1 MQPFVSQ
8 QKEGLISMAR
18 VSKSSVSSW
27 GTINIPRIV
36 VTGVGTINPLGLNV
50 KEFWKGLVAGK
61 SAIGPITRFDS
72 SNFRVKVDAEVH
84 GFDATKYMDLKAI
97 DRTSRT
103 IQFAIAAAKEA
114 IQSAGL
120 DMTQENPE
128 RVGVIIATMTEQGY
142 VVWGWEL
149 YQKSGPRRADPLFIT
164 KSTASAASMHVGM
177 MMGAKG
183 PNSAVNSLC
192 ASGAD
197 AIGTAM
203 NFIRLGYADVM
214 IAGGSDASLEPVGM
228 AGIDILGALSHETD
242 PSKACRPFDL
252 NRNGFVYAEGTG
264 LVVLESYEHARR
276 RGASILA
283 EIAGAGWSFDAH
295 DATAPAPESE
305 AYAMRTALQ
314 NARAKIEEV
323 DYINAHGTSTKMN
336 DACETK
342 AIKMVFGEHA
352 YKIPISSTKSM
363 IGHSITAAGAIET
376 VASILIMNKGVI
388 HPTINYETPDP
399 ECDLDYVPNVARPA
413 QVNVC
418 LKNSFGLGG
427 ENCCLVLKRFNE

>member
-1 MQPFVSQ
+1 MNAARDN
-8 QKEGLISMAR
+8 KNSMSYR
-18 VSKSSVSSW
+18 
-27 GTINIPRIV
+27 GTVNIPRVV
-36 VTGVGTINPLGLNV
+36 VTGLGTINPLGLNV
-50 KEFWKGLVAGK
+50 NDFWKGLVAGN
-61 SAIGPITRFDS
+61 SAIGTITRFDAS
-72 SNFRVKVDAEVH
+72 KFRVKVDAEVH
-84 GFDATKYMDLKAI
+84 GFEATNYMDPKSI

-103 IQFAIAAAKEA
+103 IQFAVAAAKEA
-114 IQSAGL
+114 IQSAAL

-128 RVGVIIATMTEQGY
+128 RVGVTISTMTEQGY

-164 KSTASAASMHVGM
+164 KSTASAASLHVGM
-177 MMGAKG
+177 MLGAKG
-183 PNSAVNSLC
+183 PNNAVNSLC

-197 AIGTAM
+197 SIGTAI

-214 IAGGSDASLEPVGM
+214 VAGGSDASLEPVGM

-252 NRNGFVYAEGTG
+252 NRNGFVYAEGVG
-264 LVVLESYEHARR
+264 LVVLESYEHAKR
-276 RGASILA
+276 RGAPILA

-314 NARAKIEEV
+314 NAGVNIEDV
-323 DYINAHGTSTKMN
+323 DYINAHGTSTKLN

-376 VASILIMNKGVI
+376 VASVLIISKGII

-399 ECDLDYVPNVARPA
+399 ECDLDYVPNVARPT

-418 LKNSFGLGG
+418 VMNSFGLGG
-427 ENCCLVLKRFNE
+427 ENCCLVLKRVNG

>member
-1 MQPFVSQ
+1 MNS
-8 QKEGLISMAR
+8 AR
-18 VSKSSVSSW
+18 VPKNLMNSW
-27 GTINIPRIV
+27 GTINIPRVV
-36 VTGVGTINPLGLNV
+36 VTGLGTVNPLGLSV
-50 KEFWKGLVAGK
+50 KDFWEGLVAGK
-61 SAIGPITRFDS
+61 SAIGTITHFDAT
-72 SNFRVKVDAEVH
+72 NFRVKVDAEVH

-103 IQFAIAAAKEA
+103 IQFAIAAAKET
-114 IQSAGL
+114 IQSAAL
-120 DMTQENPE
+120 DMTKENPE

-149 YQKSGPRRADPLFIT
+149 YQKMGPRRADPLFIT
-164 KSTASAASMHVGM
+164 KSTASAASMQVGM
-177 MMGAKG
+177 MLGAKG

-197 AIGTAM
+197 AIGTAL

-228 AGIDILGALSHETD
+228 AGIDILGALSHEPD

-252 NRNGFVYAEGTG
+252 NRNGFIYAEGTG
-264 LVVLESYEHARR
+264 LVVLESYEHAKR
-276 RGASILA
+276 RGAPILA
-283 EIAGAGWSFDAH
+283 ELAGAGWSFDAH

-314 NARAKIEEV
+314 NARTKIEEV
-323 DYINAHGTSTKMN
+323 DYINAHGTSTKLN

-342 AIKMVFGEHA
+342 AIKMVFGKRA

-376 VASILIMNKGVI
+376 VAAILIMNKGII

-418 LKNSFGLGG
+418 LNNSFGLGG
-427 ENCCLVLKRFNE
+427 ENCCLVLKRVKG

>member
-1 MQPFVSQ
+1 MRIMNTAEVS
-8 QKEGLISMAR
+8 EN
-18 VSKSSVSSW
+18 SVNAW
-27 GTINIPRIV
+27 DTITIPKVV
-36 VTGVGTINPLGLNV
+36 VTGMGTINPLGLSTA
-50 KEFWKGLVAGK
+50 EFWDGLVAGK
-61 SAIGPITRFDS
+61 SAIGPITRFDA

-84 GFDATKYMDLKAI
+84 GFDAEKYMDLKVV

-120 DMTQENPE
+120 DMAQEIPE
-128 RVGVIIATMTEQGY
+128 RVGVIISTMTEQGY

-149 YQKSGPRRADPLFIT
+149 FKKSGPRGARVDPLFIT
-164 KSTASAASMHVGM
+164 KSTASAASMQVGM
-177 MMGAKG
+177 RLGAKG

-197 AIGTAM
+197 AIGTAT

-228 AGIDILGALSHETD
+228 AGIDILGALSHELD
-242 PSKACRPFDL
+242 PAKASRPFDF
-252 NRNGFVYAEGTG
+252 NRNGFVYAEGAG
-264 LVVLESYEHARR
+264 LVVLESYEHAKG
-276 RGASILA
+276 RGAPILA
-283 EIAGAGWSFDAH
+283 EVAGAGWSFDAH
-295 DATAPAPESE
+295 DATAPAPEAE
-305 AYAMRTALQ
+305 AHAMRTALQ
-314 NARAKIEEV
+314 TARVKIEEV
-323 DYINAHGTSTKMN
+323 DYINAHGTSTKLN

-342 AIKMVFGEHA
+342 AIKIVFGEHA

-363 IGHSITAAGAIET
+363 IGHVITAAGAIET
-376 VASILIMNKGVI
+376 IAAILVMNKGII

-399 ECDLDYVPNVARPA
+399 DCDLDYVPNVARPA

-427 ENCCLVLKRFNE
+427 ENCCLVLKRING

>member
-1 MQPFVSQ
+1 V
-8 QKEGLISMAR
+8 AR
-18 VSKSSVSSW
+18 VPKNSMSSW
-27 GTINIPRIV
+27 GTINIPRVV
-36 VTGVGTINPLGLNV
+36 VTGMGTINPLGLSV

-61 SAIGPITRFDS
+61 SAIGPITHFDAS
-72 SNFRVKVDAEVH
+72 KFRVKVDAEVH

-142 VVWGWEL
+142 VVRGWEL

-164 KSTASAASMHVGM
+164 KSTASAASMQVGM
-177 MMGAKG
+177 MLGAKG

-197 AIGTAM
+197 AIGTAT

-228 AGIDILGALSHETD
+228 AGIDILGALSHESD

-252 NRNGFVYAEGTG
+252 NRNGFVYAEGAG

-314 NARAKIEEV
+314 NARVKIEEV

-336 DACETK
+336 DVCETK

-376 VASILIMNKGVI
+376 VAAILTMNKGII

-399 ECDLDYVPNVARPA
+399 ECDLDYVPNVARQA

-427 ENCCLVLKRFNE
+427 ENCCLVLKRVKG

>member
-1 MQPFVSQ
+1 
-8 QKEGLISMAR
+8 MAR
-18 VSKSSVSSW
+18 VPKNSISSW
-27 GTINIPRIV
+27 GTTNIPRV
-36 VTGVGTINPLGLNV
+36 VATGIATINPLGLSV

-61 SAIGPITRFDS
+61 SAIGPITRFDA

-103 IQFAIAAAKEA
+103 IQFAIVAAKEA

-128 RVGVIIATMTEQGY
+128 RVGVVIATMTEQGY
-142 VVWGWEL
+142 VVRGWEL
-149 YQKSGPRRADPLFIT
+149 YQKLGPRRADPLFIT
-164 KSTASAASMHVGM
+164 KSTASAASMQVGM
-177 MMGAKG
+177 MLGAKG

-228 AGIDILGALSHETD
+228 AGIDILGALSHELD

-264 LVVLESYEHARR
+264 LVVLESYEHATR

-323 DYINAHGTSTKMN
+323 DYINAHGTSTKLN

-376 VASILIMNKGVI
+376 VAAILIMNKRII

-427 ENCCLVLKRFNE
+427 ENCCLVLKRVKG

>member
-1 MQPFVSQ
+1 VNTVRVP
-8 QKEGLISMAR
+8 ENSMD
-18 VSKSSVSSW
+18 SW
-27 GTINIPRIV
+27 GTINIPRVV
-36 VTGVGTINPLGLNV
+36 VTGLATINPLGLNV
-50 KEFWKGLVAGK
+50 KEFWEGLVAGK
-61 SAIGPITRFDS
+61 SAIGPITHFDS

-114 IQSAGL
+114 IQSAAL
-120 DMTQENPE
+120 DMTQENAE
-128 RVGVIIATMTEQGY
+128 RVGVIISTMTEQGY
-142 VVWGWEL
+142 VVRGWEL
-149 YQKSGPRRADPLFIT
+149 YLKSGPRRADPLFIT
-164 KSTASAASMHVGM
+164 KSTASAASMQVGM
-177 MMGAKG
+177 MLGAKG

-197 AIGTAM
+197 AIGTAT

-214 IAGGSDASLEPVGM
+214 VAGGSDASLEPVGM
-228 AGIDILGALSHETD
+228 AGLDILGALSHESD

-252 NRNGFVYAEGTG
+252 NRNGFVYAEGAG
-264 LVVLESYEHARR
+264 LVILESYEHARR
-276 RGASILA
+276 RGTPVLA
-283 EIAGAGWSFDAH
+283 ELAGAGWSFDAH

-314 NARAKIEEV
+314 NARAKIEDV
-323 DYINAHGTSTKMN
+323 DYINAHGTSTKLN

-376 VASILIMNKGVI
+376 VASVLIMNKGII

-418 LKNSFGLGG
+418 LSNSFGLGG
-427 ENCCLVLKRFNE
+427 ENCCLVLKRLKG